1 MEIRFEDLT
10 DQQCTDIIA
19 HFVKRKMTGRV
30 KEIVI
35 HSGSDDIVIE
45 RKPKLEDPLINMN
58 YGIIVL

>member
-58 YGIIVL
+58 CGIIVL